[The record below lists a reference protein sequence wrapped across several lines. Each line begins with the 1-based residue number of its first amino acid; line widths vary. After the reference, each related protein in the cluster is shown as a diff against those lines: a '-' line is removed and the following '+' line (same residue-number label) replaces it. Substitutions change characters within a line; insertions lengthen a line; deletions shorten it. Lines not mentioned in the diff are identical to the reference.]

1 MEDKTFIKN
10 IGKDRIKL
18 EQIGFIGAY
27 DKKDLLINVAKVLC
41 NLNKKVLIVDAT
53 TMQRLRYIVP
63 RISNATNNTY
73 VSDYMGIDV
82 ALGFMNFNGIM
93 QYLGQALN
101 YDYALIDTDNIQ
113 TLNSFMLP
121 KIAKNFFVT
130 SYDEYELQRGLEIFK
145 FLQQPLEIYKLI
157 YSANINNKEEE
168 YLNHLLKEV
177 NITWKKEKI
186 EFADT
191 INDRKA
197 ILENQISKDV
207 SFKKFSGTYRD
218 SLEYLVSL
226 IAGDYIQQS
235 EIRKTIKSM

>member
-1 MEDKTFIKN
+1 ME
-10 IGKDRIKL
+10 
-18 EQIGFIGAY
+18 QVGFIGAY
-27 DKKDLLINVAKVLC
+27 DKKDLLINIAKVLT

-53 TMQRLRYIVP
+53 MMQRFRYIVP
-63 RISNATNNTY
+63 KIANAKNNIY
-73 VSDYMGIDV
+73 ISDYLGIDV
-82 ALGFMNFNGIM
+82 ALGFMNFNGII
-93 QYLGQALN
+93 QYLGQELN

-121 KIAKNFFVT
+121 KITKNFFVT

-145 FLQQPLEIYKLI
+145 LLMQPMEIYKVI

-168 YLNHLLKEV
+168 YLNHLV
-177 NITWKKEKI
+177 QGMNITWKKEKI

-197 ILENQISKDV
+197 ILDNQISKEV
-207 SFKKFSGTYRD
+207 NLKKFSGTYRD

-226 IAGDYIQQS
+226 IVGEYIEQS
-235 EIRKTIKSM
+235 QVRKTIKSM

>member
-1 MEDKTFIKN
+1 ME
-10 IGKDRIKL
+10 
-18 EQIGFIGAY
+18 QVGFIGAY
-27 DKKDLLINVAKVLC
+27 DKKDLLINIAKVLT

-53 TMQRLRYIVP
+53 MMQRFRYIVP
-63 RISNATNNTY
+63 KITNAQNNIY
-73 VSDYMGIDV
+73 ISDYLGIDV
-82 ALGFMNFNGIM
+82 ALGFMNFNGII
-93 QYLGQALN
+93 QYLGQELN

-121 KIAKNFFVT
+121 KITKNFFVT

-145 FLQQPLEIYKLI
+145 FLMQPMEIYKVI
-157 YSANINNKEEE
+157 YSANINNKEES
-168 YLNHLLKEV
+168 YLNHLVEGL

-197 ILENQISKDV
+197 ILDDQISKEV
-207 SFKKFSGTYRD
+207 NLKKFSGTYRD

-226 IAGDYIQQS
+226 IVGEYIEQS
-235 EIRKTIKSM
+235 QVRKTIKSM

>member
-1 MEDKTFIKN
+1 M
-10 IGKDRIKL
+10 
-18 EQIGFIGAY
+18 
-27 DKKDLLINVAKVLC
+27 
-41 NLNKKVLIVDAT
+41 LIVDAT
-53 TMQRLRYIVP
+53 TMQRFRYIVP

-73 VSDYMGIDV
+73 ISDYLGIDV

-93 QYLGQALN
+93 QYLGQAPN

-113 TLNSFMLP
+113 TLTSFMLP
-121 KIAKNFFVT
+121 GIAKNFFVT
-130 SYDEYELQRGLEIFK
+130 SYDEYELQRGLEIFR
-145 FLQQPLEIYKLI
+145 FLQQPMEVYKVI
-157 YSANINNKEEE
+157 YSANINSKEDA
-168 YLNHLLKEV
+168 YLNHLVEGL

-197 ILENQISKDV
+197 ILDNQISKDI

-226 IAGDYIQQS
+226 IVGEFIEQS
-235 EIRKTIKSM
+235 QVRKTIKSM

>member
-1 MEDKTFIKN
+1 ME
-10 IGKDRIKL
+10 
-18 EQIGFIGAY
+18 QVGFIGAY
-27 DKKDLLINVAKVLC
+27 DKKDLLTNVAKVLS

-53 TMQRLRYIVP
+53 TMQRFRYIVP

-73 VSDYMGIDV
+73 ISDYLGIDV

-93 QYLGQALN
+93 QYLGQAPD

-121 KIAKNFFVT
+121 NIAKNFFVT

-145 FLQQPLEIYKLI
+145 FLGQPMQIYKVI
-157 YSANINNKEEE
+157 YSANINNKEEA
-168 YLNHLLKEV
+168 YLNHLV
-177 NITWKKEKI
+177 NGMNITWKKEKI

-197 ILENQISKDV
+197 ILENQISKEIKL
-207 SFKKFSGTYRD
+207 KKFSTTYKD
-218 SLEYLVSL
+218 SLEYLISL
-226 IAGDYIQQS
+226 MAGEYIEQS
-235 EIRKTIKSM
+235 QIRKTIKSM